1 MAKNNFP
8 GIKKALAEHDRKALI
23 SLIGELYSLNDK
35 NRDFL
40 EARFSSGDA
49 AFKRYKEIIHDALYP
64 DVMSNDTISFRD
76 AKKAISD
83 YCKAHGEPLNITEL
97 FVYAAECGN
106 EFTCDYGDI
115 DEAFYDSLT
124 PIFRRAVKEVSKL
137 SPKEAAPF
145 ITRLGNVVK
154 KADGIGWGY
163 YDDIFAA
170 FYCNF
175 PDAAKG

>member
-8 GIKKALAEHDRKALI
+8 GIKKALAEHSSKALI

-40 EARFSSGDA
+40 EARFSTGDA

-64 DVMSNDTISFRD
+64 DDDDISFRN
-76 AKKAISD
+76 AKKAITD
-83 YCKAHGEPLNITEL
+83 YSKAHGEPLKITEL

-106 EFTCDYGDI
+106 QFTCDYGDI
-115 DEAFYDSLT
+115 DESFYDSLIL
-124 PIFRRAVKEVSKL
+124 IFQRAVKEVAKL
-137 SPKEAAPF
+137 HPKAAAPF
-145 ITRLGNVVK
+145 IERLKIIVK
-154 KADGIGWGY
+154 KAD
-163 YDDIFAA
+163 YDDISTA

-175 PDAAKG
+175 PDAIKG